1 MEDQKRG
8 MAGPGRV
15 GPTPRSAPQQEGRLN
30 VMIIRRVGSVLS
42 FRISPRILWVTLIF
56 FLIYLPGSVYII
68 NAYLDLRF
76 ARKIQTNIIRQQEE
90 AAVKNKGLIRR
101 SKEKISFLEDYLH
114 NLEGQEE
121 ARSIPP
127 LDPESL
133 RAGHPRF
140 AQGGVSEGAR
150 DPLRPPEFVDIEDL
164 AITKQG
170 SQVAIR
176 FKLIN
181 AQAGDGP
188 TGGYV
193 HLIARDTRAGAIREW
208 ASPREPLQDGF
219 PTDYRRGRLFL
230 IKNFKLIHG
239 RFDMSPDGEA
249 PAAIRVLV
257 YNHAG
262 QLILEE
268 EFEVT
273 HAL

>member
-1 MEDQKRG
+1 
-8 MAGPGRV
+8 
-15 GPTPRSAPQQEGRLN
+15 
-30 VMIIRRVGSVLS
+30 MIIRRVGSVLS
-42 FRISPRILWVTLIF
+42 FRVSPRILWVTLLF

-68 NAYLDLRF
+68 NRYLDLRF
-76 ARKIQTNIIRQQEE
+76 AGRIQTDMIRQQEE
-90 AAVKNKGLIRR
+90 TAAKNMALIQQ
-101 SKEKISFLEDYLH
+101 SEEKISFLEEYLRD
-114 NLEGQEE
+114 LENQQEP
-121 ARSIPP
+121 RKTTTPP
-127 LDPESL
+127 LDPDSV
-133 RAGHPRF
+133 RAGRPARL
-140 AQGGVSEGAR
+140 AQGGVAEGDA

-164 AITKQG
+164 AITRQG

-176 FKLIN
+176 FKLVN
-181 AQAGDGP
+181 VQAGEGQ

-193 HLIARDTRAGAIREW
+193 HLIARDARAGAIKDW

-239 RFDMSPDGEA
+239 RFDMSADRES

-273 HAL
+273 HGS

>member
-1 MEDQKRG
+1 
-8 MAGPGRV
+8 
-15 GPTPRSAPQQEGRLN
+15 
-30 VMIIRRVGSVLS
+30 MIIRRVGSVLS
-42 FRISPRILWVTLIF
+42 FGISPRILWMALLF

-68 NAYLDLRF
+68 NRYLDLRF
-76 ARKIQTNIIRQQEE
+76 AGRIQTDMIRQQEE
-90 AAVKNKGLIRR
+90 TAAKNMALIRR
-101 SKEKISFLEDYLH
+101 SEEKISFLEEYLRD
-114 NLEGQEE
+114 LENQQEPGK
-121 ARSIPP
+121 RPP
-127 LDPESL
+127 LEPDSR
-133 RAGHPRF
+133 RAERPAVL
-140 AQGGVSEGAR
+140 AQGGVAGGEA

-164 AITKQG
+164 GITQQG

-176 FKLIN
+176 FKLVN
-181 AQAGDGP
+181 VQAGDGP

-193 HLIARDTRAGAIREW
+193 HLIARDTRAGKVKDW

-219 PTDYRRGRLFL
+219 PTDYRHGRLFL

-239 RFDMSPDGEA
+239 RFDMPPDRES

-273 HAL
+273 HAS